1 MTSMFNGIKHFA
13 QEEDGAAGVEYA
25 LLLAF
30 VALCMVAVGPAVK
43 AAVTKIWG
51 DISTALTAAA

>member
-1 MTSMFNGIKHFA
+1 MFNGIKRFA